1 MPEETRSQESEA
13 GSQKAEETQ
22 PLAPNTQHRGPS
34 TQPLAPSIQDPLLDL
49 SAPERTV
56 SLRLGEQKIV
66 HVFSRPTV
74 DDWLEY
80 ERMLRPTAIFS
91 GEAVETSVAIEKASD
106 SLWVRRILR
115 VEGYPFDVE
124 ANWKDRVPL
133 QHRRVAVGG
142 LDQVQAADDQDVLG
156 DSETIAVR
164 LVARWNGAVYH
175 RLVHRFRRPGIEHEL
190 RFREATS
197 RRALVI
203 HRIGGRKRPTNE
215 PIEQVT
221 LPSLPTLIA
230 LYDEL
235 IEETEG
241 YLQSPGGFTSMDVP
255 HKAAAVRA
263 LLARDEAELALLEE
277 RVEG

>member
-1 MPEETRSQESEA
+1 
-13 GSQKAEETQ
+13 
-22 PLAPNTQHRGPS
+22 
-34 TQPLAPSIQDPLLDL
+34 LLDL

-230 LYDEL
+230 LYDDL
-235 IEETEG
+235 IVRAEG
-241 YLQSPGGFTSMDVP
+241 YSRVESRELKVEMDVP

-263 LLARDEAELALLEE
+263 LLAREEAELAPLEE
-277 RVEG
+277 QVESSKLKVQEEPNA